1 VSQAFWLGED
11 LIVTVAG
18 LSRTDVELLLLRARC
33 VLGFTVASLAGAT
46 SAWLELGRFF
56 DLALAR
62 DVPRIEASAI
72 STSTGDGV
80 AMMPVEGG

>member
-1 VSQAFWLGED
+1 MTQAFWLGED

-18 LSRTDVELLLLRARC
+18 LSRRDVELLLLRARC
-33 VLGFTVASLAGAT
+33 VLGFVVAGLAGAM

-56 DLALAR
+56 DLALTR
-62 DVPRIEASAI
+62 DVARIEASAI

-80 AMMPVEGG
+80 AMALVDVC